1 MINDAGVV
9 ARVVA
14 RGWGYLCGAVTQAW
28 HGSYNTHIESR
39 KDIEMKAMDEETGV
53 LRWGGLAGIL
63 GGIIFVLVFVVV
75 IVFVGADPAGPEGEL
90 RRFPDIRAART
101 VENSLYLLV
110 LILWVAHF
118 LALYRA
124 LRRTSLAPALFGSV
138 LGIVGLGVL
147 AVGALPHVAQ
157 APISDLY
164 HAPGASTEDQATL
177 VLLWQANQGIFDALF
192 GAGLLLV
199 PIGLIA
205 LGVAMLGTPA
215 FGKGF
220 GWLSVVLGVVGVVAA
235 SVLLVDPLSPSAFA
249 GILSLIVFHLVL
261 GWKIYSLSR
270 AP

>member
-1 MINDAGVV
+1 
-9 ARVVA
+9 
-14 RGWGYLCGAVTQAW
+14 
-28 HGSYNTHIESR
+28 
-39 KDIEMKAMDEETGV
+39 MKAMDEEKGV

-75 IVFVGADPAGPEGEL
+75 IAFVGADPANPEGAIL
-90 RRFPDIRAART
+90 RFPDIRAART
-101 VENSLYLLV
+101 LEDGLYLVV

-124 LRRTSLAPALFGSV
+124 LRGTSLATALFGSV

-147 AVGALPHVAQ
+147 AAGALPHVAS
-157 APISDLY
+157 APISALY
-164 HAPGASTEDQATL
+164 HAPGATPEEQATL

-215 FGKGF
+215 FGRGF

-249 GILSLIVFHLVL
+249 GVLSLIVFHVVL
-261 GWKIYSLSR
+261 GWKVYGLWR